1 LKKHLNQQLY
11 HSGGLEMTKALC
23 CEEHRS
29 HHIYLMGIAFF
40 MGILISLPNLVHAQ
54 EKALE
59 NLKETGRAFASV
71 AREASPAVVFIQV
84 EKTVTTSPSMG
95 PFNDDFFKRFFGEP
109 APGQPQNPTGQQKH
123 MLQGQGSGFI
133 ISSDGY
139 ILTNNHVV
147 GGADKVLVK
156 LLDGREFTAR
166 TIGTDPPTDVAV
178 IKIDAKDLPVL
189 PLGDSGKLEVGEWVL
204 ALGNP
209 FGLSHTL
216 TAGIIS
222 ALGRSSI
229 GIADYEDFIQTD
241 AAINPGNSGGPLINL
256 EGQAIGINTAIF
268 SQSGGYMGIGF
279 AIPINLV
286 KEINNQ
292 LIEHGSVTR
301 GYLGV
306 TAQDLTPELVASF
319 GLQDDKG
326 ALIAQVTPDSPAQ
339 KAGLKQGDVIVKFN
353 GEPIDAIVPFRNKIA
368 MTAPGTS
375 VELTIIRDGNEKV
388 FPVTIE
394 KIPAAEKVA
403 SSRPEGVD
411 KLGLTV
417 VTLTKEL
424 ADQYGYKG
432 DNGVMVTQVDPGSVA
447 ARSGIRPGI
456 LVQEVNRKRIR
467 DTFEFRQAVSGKATV
482 LLLIK
487 DKRGSQFVA
496 LQLDK

>member
-1 LKKHLNQQLY
+1 
-11 HSGGLEMTKALC
+11 MTKTLC
-23 CEEHRS
+23 YEEHRS
-29 HHIYLMGIAFF
+29 NSIYLMGIAFLMVIF
-40 MGILISLPNLVHAQ
+40 ISLPNLVHAQ

-59 NLKETGRAFASV
+59 NLKDTGKAFASV
-71 AREASPAVVFIQV
+71 AREASPAVVFIKV
-84 EKTVTTSPSMG
+84 EKTITTSPSMG
-95 PFNDDFFKRFFGEP
+95 PFNDDFFKRYFGEP
-109 APGQPQNPTGQQKH
+109 APGQPQNPSPQQKH

-147 GGADKVLVK
+147 GDADKVLVK
-156 LLDGREFTAR
+156 LLDGREFTAK

-178 IKIDAKDLPVL
+178 IKIDAKNLPIL

-222 ALGRSSI
+222 ALGRSRI

-306 TAQDLTPELVASF
+306 TAQELTPELAQSF
-319 GLQDDKG
+319 GLKDDKG
-326 ALIAQVTPDSPAQ
+326 ALVAQVTPDSPAQ
-339 KAGLKQGDVIVKFN
+339 KAGLKQGDMIVKFN

-368 MTAPGTS
+368 MTVPGTT
-375 VELTIIRDGNEKV
+375 VELTIIRDGKEKV

-394 KIPAAEKVA
+394 KMPSPEQVAA
-403 SSRPEGVD
+403 SRPEGVD
-411 KLGLTV
+411 KLGVTV
-417 VTLTKEL
+417 VTLTKEM
-424 ADQYGYKG
+424 ADQYGYQGEKG
-432 DNGVMVTQVDPGSVA
+432 VLVTQVDPGSVA
-447 ARSGIRPGI
+447 ARAGIRPGI

-467 DTFEFRQAVSGKATV
+467 DTNEFKQAVEGKTTV
-482 LLLIK
+482 LLLVK
-487 DKRGSQFVA
+487 DKRGSQYVA

>member
-1 LKKHLNQQLY
+1 
-11 HSGGLEMTKALC
+11 MTKTLC
-23 CEEHRS
+23 YEEHRS
-29 HHIYLMGIAFF
+29 NPIYLMGIAFL
-40 MGILISLPNLVHAQ
+40 MVILISLPNLVHAQ

-59 NLKETGRAFASV
+59 NLKDTGKAFASV
-71 AREASPAVVFIQV
+71 AREASPAVVFIKV

-95 PFNDDFFKRFFGEP
+95 PFNDDFFKRYFGEP
-109 APGQPQNPTGQQKH
+109 APGQPQNPSPQQKH

-147 GGADKVLVK
+147 GDADKVLVK
-156 LLDGREFTAR
+156 LLDGREFTAK

-178 IKIDAKDLPVL
+178 IKIDAKNLPIL

-222 ALGRSSI
+222 ALGRSRI

-306 TAQDLTPELVASF
+306 TAQELTPELVQSF
-319 GLQDDKG
+319 GLKDEKG
-326 ALIAQVTPDSPAQ
+326 ALVAQVTPDSPAQ
-339 KAGLKQGDVIVKFN
+339 KAGLKQGDMIVKFN
-353 GEPIDAIVPFRNKIA
+353 GEPIDAIVPIPQQDSHDC
-368 MTAPGTS
+368 PG
-375 VELTIIRDGNEKV
+375 DH
-388 FPVTIE
+388 
-394 KIPAAEKVA
+394 
-403 SSRPEGVD
+403 
-411 KLGLTV
+411 
-417 VTLTKEL
+417 
-424 ADQYGYKG
+424 
-432 DNGVMVTQVDPGSVA
+432 
-447 ARSGIRPGI
+447 SGINNNPRWQREGLPG
-456 LVQEVNRKRIR
+456 NN
-467 DTFEFRQAVSGKATV
+467 
-482 LLLIK
+482 
-487 DKRGSQFVA
+487 
-496 LQLDK
+496 

>member
-1 LKKHLNQQLY
+1 
-11 HSGGLEMTKALC
+11 MTKALC
-23 CEEHRS
+23 YQEQRS
-29 HHIYLMGIAFF
+29 HPIYLMGIAFL
-40 MGILISLPNLVHAQ
+40 MVILISLPTLVHAQ

-59 NLKETGRAFASV
+59 NLKDTGKAFASV
-71 AREASPAVVFIQV
+71 AREASPAVVFIKV
-84 EKTVTTSPSMG
+84 EKTVTASPSMG

-109 APGQPQNPTGQQKH
+109 APGQPQNPSPQQKH
-123 MLQGQGSGFI
+123 MFQGQGSGFI

-147 GGADKVLVK
+147 GDADKVLVK
-156 LLDGREFTAR
+156 LLDGREFTAK

-178 IKIDAKDLPVL
+178 IKIEAKNLPVL
-189 PLGDSGKLEVGEWVL
+189 PLGDSGTLEVGEWVL

-222 ALGRSSI
+222 ALGRSRI

-256 EGQAIGINTAIF
+256 EGRVIGINTAIF

-301 GYLGV
+301 GYIGV
-306 TAQDLTPELVASF
+306 TAQDLTPELVQSF
-319 GLQDDKG
+319 GLKDAKG
-326 ALIAQVTPDSPAQ
+326 ALVAQVIPDSPAQ

-353 GEPIDAIVPFRNKIA
+353 GEPVDAIVPFRNKIA
-368 MTAPGTS
+368 MTVPGTS
-375 VELTIIRDGNEKV
+375 VELTIIREGKEKV

-394 KIPAAEKVA
+394 KIPSAEQVA
-403 SSRPEGVD
+403 STRPEGVD

-417 VTLTKEL
+417 VTLTKEI
-424 ADQYGYKG
+424 ADQYGYQGEKG
-432 DNGVMVTQVDPGSVA
+432 IMVTQVDPGSIA
-447 ARSGIRPGI
+447 ARAGIRPGI
-456 LVQEVNRKRIR
+456 LVQEVNHKRIR
-467 DTFEFRQAVSGKATV
+467 DTNEFKQAVAGKTTV

-487 DKRGSQFVA
+487 DKRGSQYVA

>member
-1 LKKHLNQQLY
+1 
-11 HSGGLEMTKALC
+11 MIKALC
-23 CEEHRS
+23 YEEHRS
-29 HHIYLMGIAFF
+29 HPLYLMEIAFL
-40 MGILISLPNLVHAQ
+40 MAILISLPSLVHAQ

-59 NLKETGRAFASV
+59 NLKDTGKAFASV
-71 AREASPAVVFIQV
+71 AREASPAVVFIKV
-84 EKTVTTSPSMG
+84 EKTVTANPSIG
-95 PFNDDFFKRFFGEP
+95 PFNDDFYKRFFGEP
-109 APGQPQNPTGQQKH
+109 TPGQPQNPSPQQKH

-147 GGADKVLVK
+147 GDADKVLVK
-156 LLDGREFTAR
+156 LLDGREFTAK

-178 IKIDAKDLPVL
+178 IKIDAKNLPVL
-189 PLGDSGKLEVGEWVL
+189 PLGDSGKLDVGEWVL

-222 ALGRSSI
+222 ALGRSRI

-292 LIEHGSVTR
+292 LMEHGSVTR

-306 TAQDLTPELVASF
+306 TVQELTPELVQSF
-319 GLQDDKG
+319 GLKDDKG
-326 ALIAQVTPDSPAQ
+326 ALVAQVTPDSPSQ
-339 KAGLKQGDVIVKFN
+339 KAGLKQGDVIAKLN

-368 MTAPGTS
+368 MTVPGTS
-375 VELTIIRDGNEKV
+375 VEITIIRDGKEKV
-388 FPVTIE
+388 LPVTIE
-394 KIPAAEKVA
+394 KMPSTERAA
-403 SSRPEGVD
+403 SSQPYSVG
-411 KLGLTV
+411 KMGLTLA
-417 VTLTKEL
+417 TLTKEM
-424 ADQYGYKG
+424 ADQYGYQDEK
-432 DNGVMVTQVDPGSVA
+432 GVMVTQVDPGSIA
-447 ARSGIRPGI
+447 ARAGIRPGM

-467 DTFEFRQAVSGKATV
+467 DTNEFQKAVEGKASV

>member
-1 LKKHLNQQLY
+1 
-11 HSGGLEMTKALC
+11 MTKALC
-23 CEEHRS
+23 YEEHRS
-29 HHIYLMGIAFF
+29 HPMQVLGIAFLLF
-40 MGILISLPNLVHAQ
+40 ILLGMSTLVHAQ

-59 NLKETGRAFASV
+59 NLKDTGRAFASV
-71 AREASPAVVFIQV
+71 AREASPAVVFIKV
-84 EKTVTTSPSMG
+84 EKTVTANPSMG

-109 APGQPQNPTGQQKH
+109 APGQPQNPSPQQKR

-147 GGADKVLVK
+147 GDADKVLVK
-156 LLDGREFTAR
+156 LLDGREFTAK

-178 IKIDAKDLPVL
+178 IKIDAKNLPVL

-306 TAQDLTPELVASF
+306 TAQDLTPELVQSF
-319 GLQDDKG
+319 GLKDAKG
-326 ALIAQVTPDSPAQ
+326 ALVAQVTPDSPAQ

-368 MTAPGTS
+368 MTAPGTIL
-375 VELTIIRDGNEKV
+375 ELTIIREGKEKV

-394 KIPAAEKVA
+394 KMPSTERVA

-417 VTLTKEL
+417 VTLTKEM
-424 ADQYGYKG
+424 ADQYGYQG
-432 DNGVMVTQVDPGSVA
+432 ERGVMVTQVDPGSIA
-447 ARSGIRPGI
+447 ARAGIRPGI
-456 LVQEVNRKRIR
+456 LVQEVNRKPIR
-467 DTFEFRQAVSGKATV
+467 DTNEFKQAVAGKATV
-482 LLLIK
+482 LLLVK